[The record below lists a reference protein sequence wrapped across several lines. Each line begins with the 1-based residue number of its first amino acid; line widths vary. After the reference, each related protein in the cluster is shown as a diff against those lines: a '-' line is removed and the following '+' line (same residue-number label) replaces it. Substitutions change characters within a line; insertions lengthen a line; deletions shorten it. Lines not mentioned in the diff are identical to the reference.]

1 MYRGRRT
8 EVKSLRHF
16 CKAHHQIL
24 HEHKVGSIDVGR
36 KNQVDFVAQSQQ
48 NPASCIILKN

>member
-16 CKAHHQIL
+16 CKDHHQIL

-48 NPASCIILKN
+48 NPAS